1 MDLAIANLLAKGAVR
16 EVQSQD
22 DQFTSTY
29 FWYKKKMAS
38 FGQLSYLR
46 ALNRFLGKES
56 FKMKGLQVVIYID
69 DMLLLHQQSQV
80 LQTLFA
86 QVVAFLEN
94 LGFQVKMEKCSVAP
108 SQCIVFLGAQLYS
121 TTVTLSL
128 PQLKLSSIL
137 GDCQLLLELRAQ
149 PYSLRGEDEE
159 VAYFLKATSVDAF
172 SMSWHNPRF
181 YAFPRFSLIL
191 KCLRK
196 IEEE

>member
-94 LGFQVKMEKCSVAP
+94 LGFQVKMEKCSVVP

-128 PQLKLSSIL
+128 SQLKLRSIL
-137 GDCQLLLELRAQ
+137 GDCQLTAPRTSCTALQPTWRRRRSCVLPQIYQRLSSFLLQ
-149 PYSLRGEDEE
+149 S
-159 VAYFLKATSVDAF
+159 YFKAVCF
-172 SMSWHNPRF
+172 SMVIKGLTAGRN
-181 YAFPRFSLIL
+181 
-191 KCLRK
+191 
-196 IEEE
+196 